1 MRVWKKLPI
10 SKKDFEPHREGECA
24 LSGVIDRI
32 LVVLPHFGLLLVP
45 TTYDL
50 ESDLISS
57 GKVVFLFVRI
67 DYLTP

>member
-1 MRVWKKLPI
+1 M
-10 SKKDFEPHREGECA
+10 SEKDFEPHREGECA

-50 ESDLISS
+50 ESDLNSS